1 MTENTGD
8 NRHAFDAA
16 LFLTFGIVSVALLC
30 CLQSDVWAF
39 EDTAHYTSMARLLLE
54 GRGLVTDL
62 VYYSAQAQFGTIPAP
77 QTVFP
82 PGYSIAIAA
91 SSWLFN
97 ISADAAAQAIC
108 YVSYAIL
115 PLLLF
120 MVARDAGVHRK
131 SAYAVV
137 LTFLSM
143 VTGWV
148 YVWSFA
154 SDIPFIALILLC
166 ICCCRYFEY
175 RRSILIGAG
184 IVLAI
189 AFSFR
194 YVAVFLVA
202 TLGIAALLR
211 FRLRIKQHLRFAAPV
226 FAPVLITMAFVF
238 GRNHRLVGTW
248 RGGNNY
254 DTSQSFI
261 EVAEVFYY
269 SCCRLTG
276 FSKTELLNADPASI
290 GQLISGLLLAV
301 ALLRT
306 ASLHRTLAWLREA
319 TVQQLAIF
327 LFCPIYLAFLFYL
340 DMTKNAGMS
349 TRLLLPIFP
358 FAAMTIAKLAESA
371 SAAVPGYRRILLISC
386 SMLIVSFGAG
396 QWLSYAEFRD
406 DGAVGRAVFGTL
418 QESVDNESLLHVLR
432 SRLTEDAPIL
442 SSQPQLV
449 NFFLH
454 RPLLGLPTDYFNTEH
469 TPWTRERS
477 LEYCNRFG
485 IRFVLLLTGKDMSN
499 DAEFFIELEQGIVP
513 DWLKAIAAG
522 NGFVL
527 FEVTSS
533 P

>member
-1 MTENTGD
+1 MKSWLVTENNGD

-30 CLQSDVWAF
+30 CVQSDVWAF

-62 VYYSAQAQFGTIPAP
+62 VYYSEQAQFGTIPAP

-91 SSWLFN
+91 TSWLIN
-97 ISADAAAQAIC
+97 VSAEAAAQAIC

-115 PLLLF
+115 PMLLF
-120 MVARDAGVHRK
+120 TVARDAGVHRK
-131 SAYAVV
+131 PAYAVV
-137 LTFLSM
+137 LTFLLM

-154 SDIPFIALILLC
+154 SDIPFVALILFC
-166 ICCCRYFEY
+166 ICCCRYFES
-175 RRSILIGAG
+175 RRSMLIGAG
-184 IVLAI
+184 VVLAI

-211 FRLRIKQHLRFAAPV
+211 FRFRIRQHLIFGAPV
-226 FAPVLITMAFVF
+226 FGPVLVTMALVF

-254 DTSQSFI
+254 DTSQAFV

-290 GQLISGLLLAV
+290 GQLISGLLLAFV
-301 ALLRT
+301 LLRT
-306 ASLHRTLAWLREA
+306 ASVHRTLAWLREA

-327 LFCPIYLAFLFYL
+327 LFCPIYMAFLFYL

-358 FAAMTIAKLAESA
+358 FAAITIAKLAESA
-371 SAAVPGYRRILLISC
+371 AAAVPRYRRILLISC
-386 SMLIVSFGAG
+386 LTLMVSFGAG
-396 QWLSYAEFRD
+396 QRLSYAEFRD
-406 DGAVGRAVFGTL
+406 DGAVGRAVFRTL
-418 QESVDNESLLHVLR
+418 QESVGNQSLLDVLR
-432 SRLTEDAPIL
+432 SRVTEDAPLL

-454 RPLLGLPTDYFNTEH
+454 RPLLGLKW
-469 TPWTRERS
+469 TPIIGPRAS
-477 LEYCNRFG
+477 
-485 IRFVLLLTGKDMSN
+485 DS
-499 DAEFFIELEQGIVP
+499 
-513 DWLKAIAAG
+513 
-522 NGFVL
+522 
-527 FEVTSS
+527 
-533 P
+533 

>member
-1 MTENTGD
+1 
-8 NRHAFDAA
+8 
-16 LFLTFGIVSVALLC
+16 
-30 CLQSDVWAF
+30 
-39 EDTAHYTSMARLLLE
+39 MARLLLE

-62 VYYSAQAQFGTIPAP
+62 VYYSEQAQFGTIPAP

-91 SSWLFN
+91 TSWLIN
-97 ISADAAAQAIC
+97 VSAEAAAQAIC

-115 PLLLF
+115 PMLLF
-120 MVARDAGVHRK
+120 TVARDAGVHRK
-131 SAYAVV
+131 PAYAVV
-137 LTFLSM
+137 LTFLLM

-154 SDIPFIALILLC
+154 SDIPFVALILFC
-166 ICCCRYFEY
+166 ICCCRYFES
-175 RRSILIGAG
+175 RRSMLIGAG
-184 IVLAI
+184 VVLAI

-211 FRLRIKQHLRFAAPV
+211 FRFRIRQHLIFGAPV
-226 FAPVLITMAFVF
+226 FGPVLVTMALVF

-254 DTSQSFI
+254 DTSQAFV

-290 GQLISGLLLAV
+290 GQLISGLLLAFV
-301 ALLRT
+301 LLRT
-306 ASLHRTLAWLREA
+306 ASVHRTLAWLREA

-327 LFCPIYLAFLFYL
+327 LFCPIYMAFLFYL

-358 FAAMTIAKLAESA
+358 FAAITIAKLAESA
-371 SAAVPGYRRILLISC
+371 AAAVPRYRRILLISC
-386 SMLIVSFGAG
+386 LTLMVSFGAG
-396 QWLSYAEFRD
+396 QRLSYAEFRD
-406 DGAVGRAVFGTL
+406 DGAVGRAVFRTL
-418 QESVDNESLLHVLR
+418 QESVGNQSLLDVLR
-432 SRLTEDAPIL
+432 SRVTEDAPLL

-469 TPWTRERS
+469 IPWSPERS
-477 LEYCNRFG
+477 QKYCDRFG
-485 IRFVLLLTGKDMSN
+485 IRYVLLLTGRNLRN
-499 DAEFFIELEQGIVP
+499 DAEFFIELERGVVP
-513 DWLKAIAAG
+513 DWLEPITAG

-527 FEVTSS
+527 FEVADSQ
-533 P
+533 